1 MAISNRDRVGKGFE
15 VLAEGL
21 NDFVDEVMSK
31 ALNAATWNVT
41 WAQKDAAKTGGAIK
55 TYEKHDP
62 QVQLRAITEF
72 GYDFK
77 GLLSRAEQAFATELR
92 EARNQWAHNEPFT
105 SDDTARILDTIERL
119 LKAANAVDS
128 AEDTRKLRV
137 DLQRSVFEEQNRQSR
152 RRSDS
157 AAVAGE
163 GLKPWREVIQPHDD
177 VARGEFNA
185 SEFAADLHLVFT
197 GEASTEYLDAV
208 EFFSRTFVT
217 EGLKDLLSRA
227 LRRLS
232 GDMNASP
239 VVNLQTNF
247 GGGKT
252 HSMLAL
258 YHLFSGIPASKFP
271 QEIQELVSANG
282 AVDLEQLGVRRVALV
297 GTSLKA
303 GAPSIKADGT
313 TVNTIWG
320 ELAWQLGGAEAYSII
335 AESDQRGTSP
345 GDSLG
350 ILFRSFG
357 PAIIL
362 IDEWVAYARQ
372 LVGKDDLPAGTF
384 DTQFTFAQALTEMVQ
399 GVPGLMLIV
408 SIPASDAISQEGVS
422 SGSDIEIGGSNGQ
435 VALERLQN
443 VVRRV
448 ADQWRPTS
456 KQESFEIVRRRLFKS
471 PDAQGHADIAVIAR
485 KFVNLY
491 RENHGQFPVETED
504 PKYENRII
512 SSYPVHPELF
522 DRLYEDWSTLERFQR
537 TRGVLSLMSAVVHEL
552 WKSGDAGPL
561 ILSGSVPLDE
571 SRVNQVLT
579 QYLDD
584 SWKPII
590 DADIDGDS
598 SVSNKIDNDRPNLG
612 QRHVTR
618 RIARAIFVGSAPR
631 LRSTRKGLEK
641 QYLWLGVAMPGDA
654 IGNFGSALDLM
665 SQRSTYFFEEQGH
678 YWFDTQASAS
688 KTAKDYSD
696 RMRDEPEKVWQEIV
710 GRLQGEVS
718 KRGIFDGVHIAPST
732 SGDVP
737 ESENLRL
744 VVLHPKFSY
753 SKKVTNNSAGAFIR
767 QVIDTK
773 GSGQRIQ
780 RNTLVFLAPDQE
792 KLENLEEAVRQ
803 HLGWQLVAK
812 NYEQLNLSAQQKKQ
826 SEEWVLRTNQS
837 VTDKISETYSWAA
850 FANQTDATQPY
861 ELEFGKVE
869 SSSQSLAERVG
880 QKLERS
886 GIVVSVFSPAG
897 IGAELNTHLKIVWSK
912 GDLRLDE
919 LWTYFTRHAYLPK
932 LANRAVLDE
941 AIRSLPGSV
950 LIGDE
955 AFAVAQGF
963 NSKTGRYLDLRLP
976 EDFLK
981 AVQVT
986 DGTLL
991 VSISKA
997 RNQRVLEEAEPVK
1010 TITTEGDSAEA
1021 GAPNGPTHLAGR
1033 PGHSEESGTD
1043 EGIKNRFFGTFVIDS
1058 ISYARDFTN
1067 LNREILDRI
1076 ADGDVELEITV
1087 EIQAKKASGFD
1098 PSVQRTV
1105 SENAKALKFHEAS
1118 FERD

>member
-15 VLAEGL
+15 VLSEGL
-21 NDFVDEVMSK
+21 IDFVDEVMQK
-31 ALNAATWNVT
+31 ALNSTDWNLV
-41 WAQKDAAKTGGAIK
+41 WAQKDALKTGGSPK
-55 TYEKHDP
+55 SFEKHDP
-62 QVQLRAITEF
+62 QVQLRAITEY

-77 GLLSRAEQAFATELR
+77 ESLSRAEQAFATELR
-92 EARNQWAHNEPFT
+92 EARNQWAHNEPFS

-119 LKAANAVDS
+119 LRAANAVDS
-128 AEDTRKLRV
+128 AEDARKLRI
-137 DLQRSVFEEQNRQSR
+137 DLQRTVFEEQNRQST
-152 RRSDS
+152 RRSNT
-157 AAVAGE
+157 AVVAGE

-185 SEFAADLHLVFT
+185 SEFAADLHLVST
-197 GEASTEYLDAV
+197 GEASPEYLDAV

-217 EGLKDLLSRA
+217 EGLKDLLARA
-227 LRRLS
+227 LKRLS

-258 YHLFSGIPASKFP
+258 YHLFSGIPAAMFP
-271 QEIQELVSANG
+271 QEIQELVATNG
-282 AVDLEQLGVRRVALV
+282 AVKLEELAVRRVALV

-313 TVNTIWG
+313 VVNTIWG
-320 ELAWQLGGAEAYSII
+320 ELAWQLGGSEAYQMI
-335 AESDQRGTSP
+335 AESDKNGTSP
-345 GDSLG
+345 GDGLG
-350 ILFRSFG
+350 TLFKSFG

-408 SIPASDAISQEGVS
+408 SIPASDVMSQEGIA

-456 KQESFEIVRRRLFKS
+456 KQESFEIVRRRLFKA
-471 PDAQGHADIAVIAR
+471 PDAQGHADIAAIAK

-491 RENHGQFPVETED
+491 RENHGQFPVEAEE

-512 SSYPVHPELF
+512 SSYPIHPELF

-552 WKSGDAGPL
+552 WKSGDTGPL
-561 ILSGSVPLDE
+561 VLSGSIPLDE
-571 SRVNQVLT
+571 PRVNQVLT

-590 DADIDGDS
+590 DADIDGES
-598 SVSNKIDNDRPNLG
+598 AVSNKIDNDRPNLG

-618 RIARAIFVGSAPR
+618 RIARAIFMGSAPR

-641 QYLWLGVAMPGDA
+641 QYLWLGVAIPGDA

-710 GRLQGEVS
+710 RRLQAEGQR
-718 KRGIFDGVHIAPST
+718 RGIFDGVHIAPTT

-744 VVLHPKFSY
+744 VVLHPQFSY
-753 SKKVTNNSAGAFIR
+753 SKKVFDNAAAAFIK
-767 QVIDTK
+767 QVIESK
-773 GSGQRIQ
+773 GSSQRIQ
-780 RNTLVFLAPDQE
+780 RNTLVFAAPDQE

-803 HLGWQLVAK
+803 HLGWQLVAR
-812 NYEQLNLSAQQKKQ
+812 NFEQLNLSAQQKKQ
-826 SEEWVLRTNQS
+826 ADEWVSRTDSS
-837 VTDKISETYSWAA
+837 VTDKIGETYSWAA
-850 FANQTDATQPY
+850 FANQLDATQPY
-861 ELEFGKVE
+861 ELEFSKVD
-869 SSSQSLAERVG
+869 SSSQSLAERLG
-880 QKLERS
+880 QKLQRS

-897 IGAELNTHLKIVWSK
+897 IGAELNTHLKLVWGK

-919 LWTYFTRHAYLPK
+919 LWTYFTRHTYLPK
-932 LANRAVLDE
+932 LVNRAVLD
-941 AIRSLPGSV
+941 AAVMSLPGSI
-950 LIGDE
+950 LLDDE
-955 AFAVAQGF
+955 AFALAQGF
-963 NSKTGRYLDLRLP
+963 DSKADRYQDLVLP
-976 EDFLK
+976 EDFRR
-981 AVQVT
+981 AVNVS
-986 DGTLL
+986 DSTLL
-991 VSISKA
+991 VAIA
-997 RNQRVLEEAEPVK
+997 RARAQRVRDAITEADVEP
-1010 TITTEGDSAEA
+1010 TSTATDELQPDSTTESSGE
-1021 GAPNGPTHLAGR
+1021 N
-1033 PGHSEESGTD
+1033 EESSPD
-1043 EGIKNRFFGTFVIDS
+1043 PARVIKSRFFGTLVIDS
-1058 ISYARDFTN
+1058 VAYARDFTN

-1076 ADGDVELEITV
+1076 SDSDVELEISV
-1087 EIQAKKASGFD
+1087 EIQARKKAGFD
-1098 PSVQRTV
+1098 SAVQRTV
-1105 SENAKALKFHEAS
+1105 SENAKALKFKEAS
-1118 FERD
+1118 FEEE

>member
-1 MAISNRDRVGKGFE
+1 MAISNRDRVSKGFE
-15 VLAEGL
+15 LLAEGL
-21 NDFVDEVMSK
+21 KDLVDEVMQKSM
-31 ALNAATWNVT
+31 NSRDWHIV
-41 WAQKDAAKTGGAIK
+41 WAQKDAAKVGGATK
-55 TYEKHDP
+55 TYQKHDP
-62 QVQLRAITEF
+62 QVQLRAITEY

-77 GLLSRAEQAFATELR
+77 ESLSRAEQAFATELR
-92 EARNQWAHNEPFT
+92 EARNQWAHNEPFS

-119 LKAANAVDS
+119 LGAANAVDS
-128 AEDTRKLRV
+128 ADDVRKLRM
-137 DLQRSVFEEQNRQSR
+137 DLQRTVFEEQNRQSTR
-152 RRSDS
+152 RTNM
-157 AAVAGE
+157 AVVAGE

-185 SEFAADLHLVFT
+185 SEFAADLHLVAT
-197 GEASTEYLDAV
+197 GEASPEYLDAV
-208 EFFSRTFVT
+208 EFFSRTFLT

-258 YHLFSGIPASKFP
+258 FHLFSGIPAAKFP
-271 QEIQELVSANG
+271 QEIQELIVANG
-282 AVDLEQLGVRRVALV
+282 GVKIEELGVRRVALV
-297 GTSLKA
+297 GTTLKA
-303 GAPSIKADGT
+303 GAPSIKTDGT
-313 TVNTIWG
+313 VVNTIWG
-320 ELAWQLGGAEAYSII
+320 ELAWQLGGAEAYQMI
-335 AESDQRGTSP
+335 AESDKNGTSP
-345 GDSLG
+345 GDALGSL
-350 ILFRSFG
+350 FKSFG

-408 SIPASDAISQEGVS
+408 SIPASDVINLEGIA

-456 KQESFEIVRRRLFKS
+456 KQESFEIVRRRLFKT
-471 PDAQGHADIAVIAR
+471 PDSQGHADIAAIAK
-485 KFVNLY
+485 KFVKLY
-491 RENHGQFPVETED
+491 RENHGQFPVEAED
-504 PKYENRII
+504 PKYESRII

-522 DRLYEDWSTLERFQR
+522 DRLYEDWSTLDRFQR

-552 WKSGDAGPL
+552 WKSGDTGPL
-561 ILSGSVPLDE
+561 ILSGSIPLDE
-571 SRVNQVLT
+571 PRVNQVLT

-590 DADIDGDS
+590 DADIDGES
-598 SVSNKIDNDRPNLG
+598 AVSNKIDNDRPNLG

-618 RIARAIFVGSAPR
+618 RVARAIFMGSAPR

-641 QYLWLGVAMPGDA
+641 QYLWLGVAIPGDA

-710 GRLQGEVS
+710 RRLQSEG
-718 KRGIFDGVHIAPST
+718 KGRGIFDGVHIAPST

-744 VVLHPKFSY
+744 VILHPQFSY
-753 SKKVTNNSAGAFIR
+753 SKKVPGNSASTFIKKM
-767 QVIDTK
+767 IETK

-780 RNTLVFLAPDQE
+780 RNTLVFAAPDQE
-792 KLENLEEAVRQ
+792 KLENLEDAVRQ
-803 HLGWQLVAK
+803 HLGWQLVAR
-812 NYEQLNLSAQQKKQ
+812 NFEQLNLSAQQKKQ
-826 SEEWVLRTNQS
+826 ADEWVSRTDRS
-837 VTDKISETYSWAA
+837 VTDKIGETYSWAA
-850 FANQTDATQPY
+850 NASQLDATQPY
-861 ELEFGKVE
+861 ELEFSKVE
-869 SSSQSLAERVG
+869 TSSQSLAERVG
-880 QKLERS
+880 QKLQRS
-886 GIVVSVFSPAG
+886 GVVVSVFSAAG
-897 IGAELNTHLKIVWSK
+897 IGAELSTHLKLVWGK
-912 GDLRLDE
+912 GDLRVDE
-919 LWTYFTRHAYLPK
+919 LWTYFTRHTYLPK
-932 LANRAVLDE
+932 LANRSVLDE
-941 AIRSLPGSV
+941 AVKSLPAAILFGE
-950 LIGDE
+950 E
-955 AFAVAQGF
+955 AFGVAQGVED
-963 NSKTGRYLDLRLP
+963 KTGRYIDLVLP
-976 EDFLK
+976 GDYTH

-986 DGTLL
+986 DATLL
-991 VSISKA
+991 V
-997 RNQRVLEEAEPVK
+997 
-1010 TITTEGDSAEA
+1010 TITKAKEQRTADLAATKNEDTVIPEIPDSS
-1021 GAPNGPTHLAGR
+1021 GGG
-1033 PGHSEESGTD
+1033 ESSTTQPVTVVD
-1043 EGIKNRFFGTFVIDS
+1043 PVPSPIVNNRFFGTLVIDS
-1058 ISYARDFTN
+1058 VSYARDFTN

-1076 ADGDVELEITV
+1076 SDSDVELEITV
-1087 EIQAKKASGFD
+1087 EIQAKKKNGFD
-1098 PSVQRTV
+1098 PAVQRTV
-1105 SENAKALKFHEAS
+1105 SENAKALKFRDAS
-1118 FERD
+1118 FEEE

>member
-15 VLAEGL
+15 VLSEGL
-21 NDFVDEVMSK
+21 MDFVDEVMQK
-31 ALNAATWNVT
+31 ALNSSDWNLVL
-41 WAQKDAAKTGGAIK
+41 AQKDAAKIGGAPK
-55 TYEKHDP
+55 NYEKHDP
-62 QVQLRAITEF
+62 QVQLRAITEY

-77 GLLSRAEQAFATELR
+77 ESLSRAEQAFATELR
-92 EARNQWAHNEPFT
+92 EARNQWAHNEPFS
-105 SDDTARILDTIERL
+105 SDDTARILDTVERL
-119 LKAANAVDS
+119 LRAANAVDS
-128 AEDTRKLRV
+128 AEDARKLRI
-137 DLQRSVFEEQNRQSR
+137 DLQRTVFEEQNRQSTR
-152 RRSDS
+152 R
-157 AAVAGE
+157 ANTAVVAGE

-185 SEFAADLHLVFT
+185 SEFAADLHLVSI
-197 GEASTEYLDAV
+197 GEASPEYLDAV

-227 LRRLS
+227 LKRLS

-258 YHLFSGIPASKFP
+258 YHLFSGIPASNFP
-271 QEIQELVSANG
+271 QEIQELVAANG
-282 AVDLEQLGVRRVALV
+282 GVKLEDLGVRRVALV

-303 GAPSIKADGT
+303 GAPSVKHDGT
-313 TVNTIWG
+313 IVNTIWG
-320 ELAWQLGGAEAYSII
+320 ELAWQLGGAEAYQMV
-335 AESDQRGTSP
+335 AESDKNGTSP
-345 GDSLG
+345 GDTLG
-350 ILFRSFG
+350 KLFKSFG

-408 SIPASDAISQEGVS
+408 SIPASDVINQEGIA
-422 SGSDIEIGGSNGQ
+422 SGSHIEIGGSNGQ

-456 KQESFEIVRRRLFKS
+456 KQESFEIVRRRLFKT
-471 PDAQGHADIAVIAR
+471 PDAQGHADIAAIAK

-491 RENHGQFPVETED
+491 RENHGQFPVEAED

-552 WKSGDAGPL
+552 WKSGDTGPL
-561 ILSGSVPLDE
+561 ILSGSIPLDE
-571 SRVNQVLT
+571 ARVNQVLT

-590 DADIDGDS
+590 DADIDGETA
-598 SVSNKIDNDRPNLG
+598 VSNKIDNDRPNLG

-618 RIARAIFVGSAPR
+618 RIARAIFIGSAPR

-641 QYLWLGVAMPGDA
+641 QYLWLGVAIPGDA

-710 GRLQGEVS
+710 RRLQSEGQS
-718 KRGIFDGVHIAPST
+718 RGIFDGVHIAPST

-744 VVLHPKFSY
+744 VILHPQFNY
-753 SKKVTNNSAGAFIR
+753 SKKVPDNSASTFIK

-773 GSGQRIQ
+773 GGSQRIQ
-780 RNTLVFLAPDQE
+780 RNTLVFAAPDQE

-803 HLGWQLVAK
+803 HLGWQLVAR
-812 NYEQLNLSAQQKKQ
+812 NFEQLNLSAQQKKQ
-826 SEEWVLRTNQS
+826 ADEWVSRTDRS
-837 VTDKISETYSWAA
+837 VTDKIGETYSWAA
-850 FANQTDATQPY
+850 FANQVDATQPY
-861 ELEFGKVE
+861 ELEFSKVE
-869 SSSQSLAERVG
+869 SSSQSLAESLG
-880 QKLERS
+880 QKLQRS
-886 GIVVSVFSPAG
+886 GVVVSVFSPAG
-897 IGAELNTHLKIVWSK
+897 IGAELSTHLKLVWGK

-919 LWTYFTRHAYLPK
+919 LWTYFTRHTYLPK
-932 LANRAVLDE
+932 LANRSVLD
-941 AIRSLPGSV
+941 AAVKSLPGSI
-950 LIGDE
+950 LIGEE
-955 AFAVAQGF
+955 AFGVAQGIE
-963 NSKTGRYLDLRLP
+963 KTTGRYIDLVLP
-976 EDFLK
+976 EDYNR

-986 DGTLL
+986 DATLL
-991 VSISKA
+991 V
-997 RNQRVLEEAEPVK
+997 
-1010 TITTEGDSAEA
+1010 TITKAKEQRASDIAATKDEDAVDP
-1021 GAPNGPTHLAGR
+1021 APPETSSDG
-1033 PGHSEESGTD
+1033 ESGNPQPVPVVHP
-1043 EGIKNRFFGTFVIDS
+1043 EPKPIGKKRFFGTLVIDS
-1058 ISYARDFTN
+1058 VSYARDFTN

-1076 ADGDVELEITV
+1076 SDSDVELEITV
-1087 EIQAKKASGFD
+1087 EIQAKKKDGFD
-1098 PSVQRTV
+1098 PAVQRTV
-1105 SENAKALKFHEAS
+1105 SENAKALRFKEAS
-1118 FERD
+1118 FEDD